1 MNEEQ
6 FFGSAIGLA
15 KRTLAVEGKDAT
27 KLNVAFER
35 LASRPCTEQELQM
48 LLVGLQSFRKHY
60 QNKPESE
67 TLAWTMVMNSL
78 LNLDIVKN
86 KQ

>member
-1 MNEEQ
+1 
-6 FFGSAIGLA
+6 
-15 KRTLAVEGKDAT
+15 
-27 KLNVAFER
+27 
-35 LASRPCTEQELQM
+35 M
-48 LLVGLQSFRKHY
+48 LLAGLQSFRKHY
-60 QNKPESE
+60 QNKPEAE